1 MQKWGLGSLE
11 PESDAHWL
19 ECWNESQNIVTA
31 WESQVGRVLP
41 TREAA
46 ELTTAIARGLWDAY
60 RRGLA
65 EHPQ

>member
-1 MQKWGLGSLE
+1 VSSE
-11 PESDAHWL
+11 AESDAQWL
-19 ECWNESQNIVTA
+19 EYWNASQNIVTA

-60 RRGLA
+60 KRGRS
-65 EHPQ
+65 ENNP